1 MGTWLRSRK
10 FKLTLGAVLAAVA
23 GGVTGQMTWGQVIW
37 AVVLAFTANG
47 LGIAIEDA
55 GKKSAGK

>member
-1 MGTWLRSRK
+1 MLAWIRSRK

-23 GGVTGQMTWGQVIW
+23 GGLTGQMTWSQVIW
-37 AVVLAFTANG
+37 AVVLAFMANG

-55 GKKSAGK
+55 GKKSTGK